1 MHRERSWRYDPA
13 MLTSGTP
20 DIRASI
26 GESERTLQITFGDRS
41 RLATY
46 KTYLPEQDLL
56 LPPSLRDWL
65 PENHLAYC
73 VSDVVEQLDLSA
85 IESVYEEEDRGQP
98 PYHPRMMTKM
108 LVYGYCVG
116 VFSSRR
122 IQKRL
127 VEDVAFRVLA
137 AGNQPDFRTIADF
150 RKLHLKALEGLFQ
163 QVLRLVLE
171 VGALKLGRVA
181 LDGSKVKANASK
193 HKAMSYGRMGETEK
207 RLREEVRKLLKQA
220 EATDEEEDKRYGRE
234 RQGDELPEEL
244 QRRETRIARIQEA
257 KKALEE
263 RAREKAESENKDG
276 QEAKPESK
284 AQYNFT
290 DPESRILKGPD
301 GFVQGYNTQVGV
313 EALFQLVVGQT
324 VTQAANDKQQVVP
337 LIEAIEEQS
346 GQRPKEVLADSGYCS
361 EENLKYLAKRRMAGF
376 IATEKQK
383 HGERNEPCKRGPIPK
398 DASRVERMKRKLKT
412 KVGAAVYARRKC
424 MVEPVFGQIKQA
436 RGFRQFLLRGLHKVR
451 GEWALIC
458 MTHNLLKFH
467 KICYG

>member
-1 MHRERSWRYDPA
+1 MA
-13 MLTSGTP
+13 K
-20 DIRASI
+20 
-26 GESERTLQITFGDRS
+26 
-41 RLATY
+41 TY

-65 PENHLAYC
+65 PENHLVYC
-73 VSDVVEQLDLSA
+73 VSDVVDQLDLSA

-98 PYHPRMMTKM
+98 PYHPRMMTKI

-127 VEDVAFRVLA
+127 EEDVAFRILA

-150 RKLHLKALEGLFQ
+150 RKLHLEALEELFQ

-171 VGALKLGRVA
+171 VGALKLGRVV
-181 LDGSKVKANASK
+181 LDGSKIKANASK
-193 HKAMSYGRMGETEK
+193 HKAMSYGRMEETEK
-207 RLREEVRKLLKQA
+207 RLRKEVQELLKEA
-220 EATDEEEDKRYGRE
+220 EAVDEEEDKRYGRE
-234 RQGDELPEEL
+234 RQGEELPKEL

-263 RAREKAESENKDG
+263 RAREKAESEGKDRKG
-276 QEAKPESK
+276 AEPEPK

-290 DPESRILKGPD
+290 DPESRIMKGTD
-301 GFVQGYNTQVGV
+301 GFVQGYNTQVAV
-313 EALFQLVVGQT
+313 EPIFQLIVGQA
-324 VTQAANDKQQVVP
+324 VTQAANDKQQVEP
-337 LIEAIEEQS
+337 LVEAVEEQS
-346 GQRPKEVLADSGYCS
+346 GQKPQEVLADSGYCS
-361 EENLKYLAKRRMAGF
+361 DGNLEYLEEKEIEGF
-376 IATEKQK
+376 VATEKQK
-383 HGERNEPCKRGPIPK
+383 HGERNEPCKRGPLPK
-398 DASRVERMKRKLKT
+398 DASRVERMERKLKT
-412 KVGAAVYARRKC
+412 KVGATVYARRKC
-424 MVEPVFGQIKQA
+424 IVEPVFGQIKQA
-436 RGFRQFLLRGLHKVR
+436 RRFRQFLLRGLQKVR